1 MPNFY
6 LKKRIILVLLGVLL
20 AADAALAYF
29 NLKMN
34 TARETPQQVLAAETR
49 QLKLL
54 KADVERAAAIQR
66 NIPEVLKRFGA
77 FEADLPPS
85 SKGYSAISQEL
96 NSYAR
101 DTHLLIGD
109 LRFSEKELTGHKL
122 DEVMIEATVA
132 GDYNGI
138 VRFVNQMQRS
148 KNVYIVD
155 ALQLESDPS
164 GQGPAN
170 LLRINLHL
178 RTYFRKV

>member
-1 MPNFY
+1 MRNFY

-20 AADAALAYF
+20 VADGTLAYL

-34 TARETPQQVLAAETR
+34 SARETPQQVLAVETR

-54 KADVERAAAIQR
+54 KGDVERAAAIQK
-66 NIPEVLKRFGA
+66 NIPEVLKKFDA
-77 FEADLPPS
+77 FDADLPPS

-96 NSYAR
+96 NAYAR

-109 LRFSEKELTGHKL
+109 LRFGEKELTERKL
-122 DEVMIEATVA
+122 DEVVIEATVA
-132 GDYNGI
+132 GDYNGV
-138 VRFVNQMQRS
+138 VRFVNQLQRS

-155 ALQLESDPS
+155 SLQLESDTS
-164 GQGPAN
+164 GQGPGN
-170 LLRINLHL
+170 LLKISLHL

>member
-1 MPNFY
+1 MRNFY
-6 LKKRIILVLLGVLL
+6 LKKRIILASLGVLL
-20 AADAALAYF
+20 VADAALAYF

-54 KADVERAAAIQR
+54 KADVERAAAIQK
-66 NIPEVLKRFGA
+66 NIPAVLKKFDA
-77 FEADLPPS
+77 FEADLPPAN
-85 SKGYSAISQEL
+85 KGYSAISEEL
-96 NSYAR
+96 NGFAR

-109 LRFSEKELTGHKL
+109 LRFREKELTEHKL
-122 DEVMIEATVA
+122 DEVEIEATVA

-138 VRFVNQMQRS
+138 VRFVNHLQRS
-148 KNVYIVD
+148 KNLYIVD
-155 ALQLESDPS
+155 SLQLESDTS

-170 LLRINLHL
+170 LLKISLHL

>member
-6 LKKRIILVLLGVLL
+6 LKKRVILVLLGVLL
-20 AADAALAYF
+20 AADVALAYF

-34 TARETPQQVLAAETR
+34 TARETPEKTLAADTR
-49 QLKLL
+49 QLQLM
-54 KADVERAAAIQR
+54 KADVERAAAIKK
-66 NIPEVLKRFGA
+66 NIPDVLRKFDA
-77 FEADLPPS
+77 FDADLPPS

-96 NSYAR
+96 NGYAR
-101 DTHLLIGD
+101 ETHLAIAD
-109 LRFSEKELTGHKL
+109 LRFREKELTERKL
-122 DEVMIEATVA
+122 DEVEMEATVT

-138 VRFVNQMQRS
+138 VRFVNQLQRS

-155 ALQLESDPS
+155 ALQLESDS
-164 GQGPAN
+164 SAQGPAN

>member
-1 MPNFY
+1 MRNFY
-6 LKKRIILVLLGVLL
+6 LQKRIILASLGVLL
-20 AADAALAYF
+20 VADAALAYF

-54 KADVERAAAIQR
+54 KADVERAAAIQK
-66 NIPEVLKRFGA
+66 NIPEVLKRFDA
-77 FEADLPPS
+77 FEADLPPA
-85 SKGYSAISQEL
+85 SKGYSAISEEL
-96 NSYAR
+96 NGFAR

-109 LRFSEKELTGHKL
+109 LRFREKELKEHNL
-122 DEVMIEATVA
+122 DEVEIEATVA

-138 VRFVNQMQRS
+138 VRFVNHLQRS

-170 LLRINLHL
+170 PLRISLHL
-178 RTYFRKV
+178 RTYFRKL

>member
-1 MPNFY
+1 MANFY
-6 LKKRIILVLLGVLL
+6 LKKRIILISLSVLLV
-20 AADAALAYF
+20 ADAALAYF

-54 KADVERAAAIQR
+54 KADVERAAAIQK
-66 NIPEVLKRFGA
+66 NIPEVLKKFDA
-77 FEADLPPS
+77 FDADLPPS
-85 SKGYSAISQEL
+85 NKGYSAVSQEL
-96 NSYAR
+96 DGYAR

-109 LRFSEKELTGHKL
+109 LRFHQKELTERKL
-122 DEVMIEATVA
+122 DEVEIEATVA

-138 VRFVNQMQRS
+138 VRFMNQLQRS

-155 ALQLESDPS
+155 ALQLESDTS
-164 GQGPAN
+164 GQGAAN
-170 LLRINLHL
+170 LLRISLHL

>member
-1 MPNFY
+1 MPNFH

-54 KADVERAAAIQR
+54 KADVERAAAIQK
-66 NIPEVLKRFGA
+66 NIPEVLKKFDA

-96 NSYAR
+96 NGYAR

-109 LRFSEKELTGHKL
+109 LRFSEKELTEHKL
-122 DEVMIEATVA
+122 DEVVIEATVA
-132 GDYNGI
+132 GDYNGV
-138 VRFVNQMQRS
+138 VRCVNQLQRS

-155 ALQLESDPS
+155 ALQLESDTS

-170 LLRINLHL
+170 LLKISLHL